1 MAKSITNKKGAG
13 SQKKVSPA
21 SKGVAMP
28 GDKRTGRPVRASAK
42 DDTKSPPSP
51 KAKKPAPSNGPA
63 GKAVPKRASVSKPP
77 MPTRSASPPNPKAK
91 KPAPSNGPA
100 GKPVPKRAS
109 VSKPPMPTR
118 SASPPS
124 PKAKKPAPSNG
135 PADKTAPKRASVS
148 ELRIETDLDS
158 PLVSESQQIDRPK
171 HAAAFPEPA
180 SMDGQGSGNILLEIM
195 AQCKES
201 PQEPAQARAEEPSY
215 RPVGHMHK
223 TEDPPYKPVPI
234 QAKQHHDDVFAE
246 IGGLNVYRQIRGKL
260 AGSKLGAGNTK
271 DKVML
276 MLVPLLAIVMIF
288 VLRQVFDKSPGKA
301 RAAATDETPAAAD
314 SGDEIEWEIP
324 EPLPTVMRDPLK
336 LPGDGHGQN
345 GHPDNMDNTQNPGQE
360 TATRGVDPAMPIRGL
375 VYSEDKSSVVIG
387 NRIAYE
393 GTRIDGVTIV
403 KINRDSVELEKDG
416 KTWVQKVRD

>member
-28 GDKRTGRPVRASAK
+28 GDKRTGRPLRASAK
-42 DDTKSPPSP
+42 DDTKSPPSL

-77 MPTRSASPPNPKAK
+77 MPTRSASPP
-91 KPAPSNGPA
+91 
-100 GKPVPKRAS
+100 
-109 VSKPPMPTR
+109 
-118 SASPPS
+118 S

-135 PADKTAPKRASVS
+135 PTGKTVPKRASVS
-148 ELRIETDLDS
+148 ELRIETDLGS
-158 PLVSESQQIDRPK
+158 PPGSESQQIDRPE
-171 HAAAFPEPA
+171 HAAAFPEPV
-180 SMDGQGSGNILLEIM
+180 STHGQSSGNILLEIM

-201 PQEPAQARAEEPSY
+201 PHEPAQARAEEPSY
-215 RPVGHMHK
+215 RPVGHMHE
-223 TEDPPYKPVPI
+223 TEAPSYKPVP
-234 QAKQHHDDVFAE
+234 AKQHRDDVFAQ
-246 IGGLNVYRQIRGKL
+246 IGGLSVYRQIRDKL

-276 MLVPLLAIVMIF
+276 MLVPLLAIVMVF
-288 VLRQVFDKSPGKA
+288 VFRQVFDKSPGNA

-336 LPGDGHGQN
+336 LPGDGYGQN
-345 GHPDNMDNTQNPGQE
+345 GHPDNMDNTQNPEQGTKTEAVE
-360 TATRGVDPAMPIRGL
+360 TAAMPIRGL

-393 GTRIDGVTIV
+393 GTKIDGVTIV